1 MWTYEKKLQFPV
13 NIKRSDP
20 DMARHII
27 TAFGGADGGMAASNR
42 YLHQRYAQN
51 HPQVIALLT
60 DIGSEEMNHMEI
72 VSAIVRQLTRN
83 LTTDQIKNSAFAP
96 FYTEH
101 SLGMYP
107 ASSASDAFVAHY
119 FQSKGDPITD
129 LHENLAAEQKARTM
143 YENLLRLTNDE
154 DVRKPLE
161 FLRQREIVH
170 YQRFGEALELVRRD
184 LDCNNYYA
192 YNPAFDA
199 RASNVDRGLQGK

>member
-13 NIKRSDP
+13 NIKKPDP
-20 DMARHII
+20 ELARLIV
-27 TAFGGADGGMAASNR
+27 TALGGPDGEMGASNR

-60 DIGSEEMNHMEI
+60 DIGSEEMNHMEV

-83 LTTDQIKNSAFAP
+83 LTAKQIKESGFNS
-96 FYTEH
+96 FYVEH
-101 SLGMYP
+101 TLGMYP
-107 ASSASDAFVAHY
+107 NSASGDPFMSHY

-129 LHENLAAEQKARTM
+129 LHENMAAEQKARTM
-143 YENLLRLTNDE
+143 YENLLRMTDDE
-154 DVRKPLE
+154 DVKRPLE

-184 LDCNNYYA
+184 LDCANYYA
-192 YNPAFDA
+192 YNPVFDR
-199 RASNVDRGLQGK
+199 RAAK